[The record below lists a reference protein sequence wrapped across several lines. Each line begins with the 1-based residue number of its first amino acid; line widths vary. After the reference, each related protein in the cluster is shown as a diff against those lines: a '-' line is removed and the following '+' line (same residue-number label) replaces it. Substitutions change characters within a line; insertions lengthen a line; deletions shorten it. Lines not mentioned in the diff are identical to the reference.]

1 MTAPKNKRKPKKP
14 KGSPFSVGSNGQWL
28 KKVDGKLKGFGP
40 WDDHAG
46 ALKRYHELMTGRS
59 SAPAEANGE
68 VTVKELCNLWLDH
81 QKGKFDNGELSQ
93 RSWDDNLRIAKRIVE
108 VFGPNREADSLQ
120 PKDFKRLR
128 KKITDH
134 HKSLHVVK
142 REVISTKAPF
152 KYGAENRLIRLPFY
166 GTEFNTPTAAQIR
179 KQRSDKKRE
188 HGEVRFTADEIRL
201 ILENCNPAMRAMV
214 LLGANCG
221 LENESIKQ
229 LREIDLNL
237 STGWLDYDR
246 RKTGIQR
253 RSKLWPET
261 VQAIRAYLEVRPEP
275 NETVEHA
282 DTVFVT
288 KYGNQYGVGKN
299 FTISKEFGKLLR
311 KLGIKRMGVNH
322 YALRHTFLTEAENLV
337 RDSPATKLAMGHVDS
352 SITASYRE
360 NISDDRLEA
369 ISNALHR
376 WLFGKKAAAKKKAT
390 KTKKAKAK
398 SSKKSKRKT
407 G

>member
-1 MTAPKNKRKPKKP
+1 MTAPKGRRKPKKP
-14 KGSPFSVGSNGQWL
+14 KGSPFSVGSNGQWV

-40 WDDHAG
+40 WDDHEG
-46 ALKRYHELMTGRS
+46 ALRRYHELMTGRS
-59 SAPAEANGE
+59 TSPVEASGE
-68 VTVKELCNLWLDH
+68 VTVRQLCNQWLSH
-81 QKGKFDNGELSQ
+81 QNSKLENGELSQ

-179 KQRSDKKRE
+179 KQRSEKKRE
-188 HGEVRFTADEIRL
+188 HGEVRFEADEIRL
-201 ILENCNPAMRAMV
+201 ILDNCNPAMKAMV

-229 LREIDLNL
+229 LREIDLDLEN
-237 STGWLDYDR
+237 GWLDYDR
-246 RKTGIQR
+246 PKTGIQR

-261 VQAIRAYLEVRPEP
+261 VQAIRDYKRVRPEP

-288 KYGNQYGVGKN
+288 VAGNQYGAGKN
-299 FTISKEFGKLLR
+299 GTISKEFGKLLR

-322 YALRHTFLTEAENLV
+322 YALRHTFLTEAENLTK
-337 RDSPATKLAMGHVDS
+337 DGPAIKLAMGHVDS

-360 NISDDRLEA
+360 NISDERLET
-369 ISNALHR
+369 ISNAMR
-376 WLFGKKAAAKKKAT
+376 EWLIGSTGKRAKKKS
-390 KTKKAKAK
+390 AK
-398 SSKKSKRKT
+398 SKKKTSKRKA